1 LVVSDANT
9 NWQYRQSKADI
20 KLNLKEIEMNNF
32 ITAPTAK
39 NVNVEFKNS
48 SKADEAAFAATKQ
61 EAAQEIRL
69 LVTEREVWENG
80 VFRTANEALYV
91 LLSKCYEIDF
101 SMSGKDAASKA
112 RRKGLEEVALQLG
125 YRFQDGTALMN
136 KVVRCVFGDVHR
148 NRVSAY
154 AAALREAKHQ
164 KIEVANIAQFI
175 EMNGG
180 IGGITRPRTETTIT
194 EAEKAEQALEII
206 SDDVLA
212 IADGKELGQ
221 SFEGED
227 LDRPCVLIATPQD
240 DGSFAINAVVKS
252 KAALTAALVSVY
264 STHHAEMKKV
274 AAEKKEAETR
284 QTVKTARQTI
294 VREATGAH
302 YAI

>member
-1 LVVSDANT
+1 
-9 NWQYRQSKADI
+9 
-20 KLNLKEIEMNNF
+20 MNHF
-32 ITAPTAK
+32 VITPTAK
-39 NVNVEFKNS
+39 NISVAFKTN

-61 EAAQEIRL
+61 EAAQEIRQ
-69 LVTEREVWENG
+69 LVADREVWENG

-91 LLSKCYEIDF
+91 LLSKCYEIEI
-101 SMSGKDAASKA
+101 SMAGKDAASKA

-148 NRVSAY
+148 NRVSSY

-164 KIEVANIAQFI
+164 KVEVANIAQFI

-180 IGGITRPRTETTIT
+180 IGGITRPRTETSIT

-264 STHHAEMKKV
+264 STHKAEMKKV
-274 AAEKKEAETR
+274 AEEKKEAETR
-284 QTVKTARQTI
+284 KTVKAARQTI

-302 YAI
+302 FAM

>member
-1 LVVSDANT
+1 
-9 NWQYRQSKADI
+9 
-20 KLNLKEIEMNNF
+20 MNQF
-32 ITAPTAK
+32 ITTTAD
-39 NVNVEFKNS
+39 KNS
-48 SKADEAAFAATKQ
+48 TAAVKRGNTVDQAAFTKSKQ
-61 EAAQEIRL
+61 EAAEQIRQ

-91 LLSKCYEIDF
+91 LLSKCYEIEN
-101 SMSGKDAASKA
+101 SMVGKDSASKA

-148 NRVSAY
+148 NRVSTY

-164 KIEVANIAQFI
+164 KVEVTNIAQFI

-180 IGGITRPRTETTIT
+180 IGGITRPRTENSIT
-194 EAEKAEQALEII
+194 EAEKVEQALEII

-227 LDRPCVLIATPQD
+227 LDGPCVLIATPQD

-264 STHHAEMKKV
+264 STHKAEMKKV
-274 AAEKKEAETR
+274 AEEKKEAETR
-284 QTVKTARQTI
+284 QTVKAARQTI

-302 YAI
+302 YAM

>member
-1 LVVSDANT
+1 
-9 NWQYRQSKADI
+9 
-20 KLNLKEIEMNNF
+20 MNQF
-32 ITAPTAK
+32 ITTTA
-39 NVNVEFKNS
+39 EKNS
-48 SKADEAAFAATKQ
+48 TAAVKRGNTVDQAAFTKSKQ
-61 EAAQEIRL
+61 EAAEQIRQ
-69 LVTEREVWENG
+69 LVSEREVWENG

-91 LLSKCYEIDF
+91 LLSKCFEIEI
-101 SMSGKDAASKA
+101 SMAGKDAASKA

-125 YRFQDGTALMN
+125 YRFQDDTALMN

-148 NRVSAY
+148 NRVSSY

-164 KIEVANIAQFI
+164 KVEVANIAQFI

-194 EAEKAEQALEII
+194 EAEKVEQALEVIC
-206 SDDVLA
+206 DDVLA

-252 KAALTAALVSVY
+252 KAALTAALISVY
-264 STHHAEMKKV
+264 STHKAEMKK
-274 AAEKKEAETR
+274 AADEKKEAETR
-284 QTVKTARQTI
+284 KTVEVARQMI
-294 VREATGAH
+294 VREAAGAH
-302 YAI
+302 YAM